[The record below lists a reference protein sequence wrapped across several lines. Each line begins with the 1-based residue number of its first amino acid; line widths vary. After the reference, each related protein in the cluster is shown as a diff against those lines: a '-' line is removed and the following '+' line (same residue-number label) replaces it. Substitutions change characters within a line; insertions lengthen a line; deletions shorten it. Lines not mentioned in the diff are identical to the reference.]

1 MSSGDKSVIRVIAV
15 ILLIIFGINKYIE
28 SEKENEQIEELREKF
43 QRIDEQKQ
51 QYEYQLCSFCNG
63 NGQVLYD
70 GYSVTCQNCNGKGQ
84 VVIQKKGRPSFGSS
98 WHPCNY
104 GNGCTCRGFAE
115 DKYFPKI
122 CKNCGHKCKVH
133 EDCKK

>member
-28 SEKENEQIEELREKF
+28 SEKENEQIEELRKKF

-63 NGQVLYD
+63 GGQVLYD
-70 GYSVTCQNCNGKGQ
+70 GYVVTCQNCNGKGQ
-84 VVIQKKGRPSFGSS
+84 VAVPKKGTPSFGSN
-98 WHPCNY
+98 WYPCKY
-104 GNGCTCRGFAE
+104 NGCTCRGYIKP
-115 DKYFPKI
+115 KYYEKCARPG
-122 CKNCGHKCKVH
+122 CGHECSDH
-133 EDCKK
+133 EDCK